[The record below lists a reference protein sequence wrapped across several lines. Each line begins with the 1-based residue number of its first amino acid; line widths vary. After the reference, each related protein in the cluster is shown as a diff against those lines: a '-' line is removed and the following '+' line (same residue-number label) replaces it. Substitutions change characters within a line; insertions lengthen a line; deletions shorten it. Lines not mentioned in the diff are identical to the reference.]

1 MTAPTTEPPLLI
13 MTKHVATPP
22 VTFRTAARRGG
33 RWFIALTLAATLAPR
48 TSAAQDRR
56 LSDGWEHYRGTLGS
70 VWEVWRGDKASDNV
84 AWTAVTLP
92 HCFNAR
98 DAVDPDDRY
107 YQGHGWYR
115 TRLDATNPFP
125 RGRTLLHFDGA
136 GQATTVFVDLAEVG
150 GHLGGYDEWTLDITD
165 AARRA
170 LADGAAQ
177 GRVPLAIRCDNSRDA
192 ESIPSDLS
200 DFNRYGGLYR
210 HVHLVHVP
218 AVSLARVHVL
228 PALAAGKGRV
238 AIRGRLHNPERLSDE
253 LAVTIEVR
261 DPAGGVVHR
270 RSKTFA
276 PWDGEQ
282 ELDAFEIDSPATWS
296 PATPRLYACSVT
308 LASPHG
314 EHRVDERF
322 GLRTAEWVPH
332 GPFTLNGERLLL
344 RGTHYHEDHAGV
356 AAAVPDDVVRRTMT
370 QIKQMGANFV
380 RLGHYQQAPLVLDL
394 CDELGLLV
402 WEEIPWCRGGLGGD
416 RYREQCRAMLRS
428 MIDQHVNHPSV
439 ILWGLGNEN
448 DWPGD
453 FPKFDKDAI
462 RGFMAELNGLAHELD
477 PSRKTAIRRC
487 DFCKDVIDVYAPSIW
502 AGWYS
507 GRYREYRQAA
517 EKAIAD
523 TPHFFHAEWGGDS
536 HAGRFA
542 EEPERMLEQVAE
554 GQGTAEV
561 GKAYKGSGGKVRM
574 SKDGDWS
581 ESYMVNLFD
590 WHLHEQERMPN
601 LTGAAAW
608 IFKDFSTPLRPENP
622 VPRVNQKGVVTRDGT
637 PKESY
642 YVFQSYW
649 AEKPMVHVLGHGWRE
664 RWGKPGEPKEIRAY
678 SNCRHVELFVN
689 GTSAGTKTRDIA
701 DYPAAG
707 LRWSV
712 PLAAGRN
719 VVKAVAKTPSGEIA
733 DEIAFDY
740 RTEPWGKP
748 TKLALAEVARD
759 GATVLVEAA
768 ALDKEG
774 HVCLDAA
781 NVIRFGVVGEG
792 VLVDNLGTPDGSRV
806 VQCANG
812 RARIRI
818 AVSGR
823 KAVAAVTSPGLRSAF
838 LTLDAEPAA
847 DTQARVAR
855 PAIPVIFSQASP
867 SVAIDVAA
875 IDRDRIIRAAD
886 AALGLSPPTITAH
899 RPPHAEG
906 SANDF
911 YSNGDYWWPD
921 PATPDGLP
929 YVRRDGETNP
939 GNFVAHRQA
948 VNSLRDRVAALA
960 AARIVTGES
969 RYSAKADELLRVFF
983 LDAATRMNPN
993 LAHAQA
999 VPGVSPG
1006 RPAGIIDG
1014 LHLAEVA
1021 RAVKVLDRERALPA
1035 ETVAGLKRWFSDL
1048 CTWMTTSENGRAEA
1062 AAKNNHAVAYFVQL
1076 AAFADLTGDE
1086 AILAECRRQFRE
1098 VFVPNQMAAD
1108 GSFPE
1113 ELGRTKPYGYSIFQL
1128 DQLATLCQILSTP
1141 ADNLWAFELPDGRGM
1156 RRAVGWL
1163 QPFLADKSSWPKS
1176 PDVQHWDEWPVRQ
1189 PHLLF
1194 AGLAFRDPAAIAL
1207 WKRLPA
1213 DPGDAEV
1220 RRNVPITQP
1229 LLWVR

>member
-1 MTAPTTEPPLLI
+1 MI
-13 MTKHVATPP
+13 SID
-22 VTFRTAARRGG
+22 RRGG
-33 RWFIALTLAATLAPR
+33 WLLALVLATAGPLWPWPGAAAEPDQRLA
-48 TSAAQDRR
+48 
-56 LSDGWEHYRGTLGS
+56 DGWEHYRGTLGS
-70 VWEVWRGDKASDNV
+70 VWEVWRGEKASDNV
-84 AWTAVTLP
+84 AWTKVTLP

-98 DAVDPDDRY
+98 DAVDPDERY
-107 YQGHGWYR
+107 YQGPGWYR
-115 TRLDATNPFP
+115 TRLEAKNPFR

-136 GQATTVFVDLAEVG
+136 GQTTAVFVNRAEVG

-165 AARRA
+165 AAAAA
-170 LADGAAQ
+170 LADESCQ
-177 GRVPLAIRCDNSRDA
+177 GKVPLAIRCDNSRDA

-210 HVHLVHVP
+210 HVHLLHVP
-218 AVSLARVHVL
+218 AVSLERVHVL
-228 PALAAGKGRV
+228 PVLADGQGSV
-238 AIRGRLHNPERLSDE
+238 TIRGRLRNPEKLTDQ
-253 LAVTIEVR
+253 LALVIEVR
-261 DPAGGVVHR
+261 DPAGAVVHR
-270 RSKTFA
+270 RELKTA
-276 PWDGEQ
+276 PWPGDK
-282 ELDAFEIDSPATWS
+282 ELDSFTIPAAATWS
-296 PATPRLYACSVT
+296 PAAPRLYACSVT

-314 EHRVDERF
+314 VHRVDERF
-322 GLRTAEWVPH
+322 GLRSVEWVPH
-332 GPFTLNGERLLL
+332 GPFKLNGERLLL

-370 QIKQMGANFV
+370 QIKEMGANFV

-416 RYREQCRAMLRS
+416 RYREQCRGMLRA
-428 MIDQHVNHPSV
+428 MIDQHRNHPAV

-453 FPKFDKDAI
+453 FPEFDKEAI
-462 RGFMAELNGLAHELD
+462 RSFMAELNGLAHELD
-477 PSRKTAIRRC
+477 PARKTAIRRC
-487 DFCKDVIDVYAPSIW
+487 DFCKDVVDVYAPSIW

-517 EKAIAD
+517 GKAIAD

-536 HAGRFA
+536 HAGRFS
-542 EEPERMLEQVAE
+542 ENPERILEQVAE

-561 GKAYKGSGGKVRM
+561 GKAYKSSGGKVRM

-590 WHLHEQERMPN
+590 WHLHEQERMPD

-649 AEKPMVHVLGHGWRE
+649 AEKPMVHVLGHGWRD
-664 RWGKPGEPKEIRAY
+664 RWGEPGEAKEIRVY
-678 SNCRHVELFVN
+678 SNCPRVELFVN
-689 GTSAGTKTRDIA
+689 GTSVGTKQRDIA

-712 PLAAGRN
+712 PLATGRN
-719 VVKAVAKTPSGEIA
+719 VVRAVARTPAGDLT
-733 DEIAFDY
+733 DEIALDY
-740 RTEPWGKP
+740 HTAPWGKAA
-748 TKLALAEVARD
+748 KLTLGETSRDDGGVWLEARAFDKD
-759 GATVLVEAA
+759 G
-768 ALDKEG
+768 G
-774 HVCLDAA
+774 PCLDAA
-781 NVIRFGVVGEG
+781 NAVRFDLAGEG
-792 VLVDNLGTPDGSRV
+792 ELVDNLGTPDGARV
-806 VQCANG
+806 VQLANG
-812 RARIRI
+812 RARIR
-818 AVSGR
+818 ARLTGR

-838 LTLDAEPAA
+838 VTLDAEPANDKA
-847 DTQARVAR
+847 AAAKASPVA
-855 PAIPVIFSQASP
+855 SSWASP
-867 SVAIDVAA
+867 SVAIDVAGL
-875 IDRDRIIRAAD
+875 DRERILAAAD
-886 AALGLSPPTITAH
+886 AALALPPLTITAH
-899 RPPHAEG
+899 RAPHAEG
-906 SANDF
+906 SPHDF

-921 PATPDGLP
+921 PAKPDGLP

-939 GNFVAHRQA
+939 DNFVAHRQA
-948 VNSLRDRVAALA
+948 VNTLRDRVAALA
-960 AARIVTGES
+960 AARLVTGDA
-969 RYSAKADELLRVFF
+969 RYAAKADELLRVFF
-983 LDAATRMNPN
+983 LDPATRMNPN

-1021 RAVKVLDRERALPA
+1021 RAVKVLDREQALPA
-1035 ETVAGLKRWFSDL
+1035 ETVAGLKRWFADL

-1062 AAKNNHAVAYFVQL
+1062 AAKNNHAVAYVVQL
-1076 AAFADLTGDE
+1076 AAFADLTDNE

-1108 GSFPE
+1108 GSFPA

-1128 DQLATLCQILSTP
+1128 DQMATLCQILS
-1141 ADNLWAFELPDGRGM
+1141 ARGDDLWQFALPDGRGM
-1156 RRAVGWL
+1156 RAAVAWL
-1163 QPFLADKSSWPKS
+1163 HPYLADKASWPKP
-1176 PDVQHWDEWPVRQ
+1176 PDVEHWDGWPVRQ

-1194 AGLAFRDPAAIAL
+1194 AGLAFREPAYLDL

-1213 DPGDAEV
+1213 DPADAEV

-1229 LLWVR
+1229 LLWLR

>member
-1 MTAPTTEPPLLI
+1 MTMPRRPAPLL
-13 MTKHVATPP
+13 A
-22 VTFRTAARRGG
+22 
-33 RWFIALTLAATLAPR
+33 WLSLLAAVAPASAAAPR
-48 TSAAQDRR
+48 R
-56 LSDGWEHYRGTLGS
+56 LTDGWEHYRGTLGS
-70 VWEVWRGDKASDNV
+70 VWEVWRGEKASDNV
-84 AWTAVTLP
+84 SWTKVTLP

-107 YQGHGWYR
+107 YQGPGWYR
-115 TRLDATNPFP
+115 TRLESKNPFP

-136 GQATTVFVDLAEVG
+136 GQATTVFVNLAEVG
-150 GHLGGYDEWTLDITD
+150 GHLGGYDEWTLDITE
-165 AARRA
+165 ATERA
-170 LADGAAQ
+170 LADESTQ

-218 AVSLARVHVL
+218 AVSMERVHVL
-228 PALAAGKGRV
+228 PVLADGKGRV
-238 AIRGRLHNPERLSDE
+238 AIRGRLHNPEKLTDE
-253 LAVTIEVR
+253 VTITMEVR

-270 RSKTFA
+270 VAKTLG
-276 PWDGEQ
+276 PWVGEQ
-282 ELDAFEIDSPATWS
+282 ELEAFTLDAPTTWS
-296 PATPRLYACSVT
+296 PATPRLYTCSVS

-322 GLRTAEWVPH
+322 GLRSVEWVPH
-332 GPFTLNGERLLL
+332 GPFRLNGERLLL

-370 QIKQMGANFV
+370 QIKAMGANFV

-416 RYREQCRAMLRS
+416 RYREQCRSMLRA
-428 MIDQHVNHPSV
+428 MIDQHSNHPAV

-453 FPKFDKDAI
+453 FPEFDKDAI
-462 RGFMAELNGLAHELD
+462 RSFMAELNGLAHELD
-477 PSRKTAIRRC
+477 PTRKTAIRRC

-507 GRYREYRQAA
+507 GRYREYRKAA

-542 EEPERMLEQVAE
+542 ENPEAMLEQVAE

-561 GKAYKGSGGKVRM
+561 GKAYKASGGKVRM

-601 LTGAAAW
+601 LTGGAAW

-622 VPRVNQKGVVTRDGT
+622 VPRVNQKGVVTREGT

-664 RWGKPGEPKEIRAY
+664 RWGTPGEVKEIRVY
-678 SNCRHVELFVN
+678 SNCPQVELIVN

-707 LRWSV
+707 LHWSV
-712 PLAAGRN
+712 PLVAGRN
-719 VVKAVAKTPSGEIA
+719 TVRAVAKTAAGAELT
-733 DEIAFDY
+733 DELAFEY
-740 RTEPWGKP
+740 RTEPWGEP
-748 TKLALAEVARD
+748 TKLALTEASRD

-768 ALDKEG
+768 ALDKDG
-774 HVCLDAA
+774 AVCLDAA
-781 NVIRFGVVGEG
+781 NMVRFGVVGDG
-792 VLVDNLGTPDGSRV
+792 TLLDNLGTPDGSRV
-806 VQCANG
+806 VQLANG
-812 RARIRI
+812 RARIRVVL
-818 AVSGR
+818 AGR
-823 KAVAAVTSPGLRSAF
+823 KAVAAVTSPGLTSAF
-838 LTLDAEPAA
+838 VTVDTAPAGA
-847 DTQARVAR
+847 AASPSAAKPVAM
-855 PAIPVIFSQASP
+855 SWASP
-867 SVAIDVAA
+867 SVAIDVAEL
-875 IDRDRIIRAAD
+875 DRERILRAAD
-886 AALGLSPPTITAH
+886 AALGLPPPTITAH
-899 RPPHAEG
+899 PPPLPGGDAH
-906 SANDF
+906 DF
-911 YSNGDYWWPD
+911 HSDSDYWWPD
-921 PATPDGLP
+921 PTKPDGLP

-948 VNSLRDRVAALA
+948 VHALRDRVAALA
-960 AARIVTGES
+960 AARLVTGDAQ
-969 RYSAKADELLRVFF
+969 YATKADELLRAFF
-983 LDAATRMNPN
+983 LDPATRMNPN
-993 LAHAQA
+993 LERAQ
-999 VPGVSPG
+999 GVRGISMG

-1021 RAVKVLDRERALPA
+1021 RAVKVLDRERALPM
-1035 ETVAGLKRWFSDL
+1035 ETVSGVKRWFADL
-1048 CTWMTTSENGRAEA
+1048 CTWMTSSTNGRKEA

-1086 AILAECRRQFRE
+1086 ALLAECRRQFRE
-1098 VFVPNQMAAD
+1098 VFVPNQMAED
-1108 GSFPE
+1108 GSFPQ

-1128 DQLATLCQILSTP
+1128 DQMATLCQILSTP
-1141 ADNLWAFELPDGRGM
+1141 EDDLWAFELPDGRGM
-1156 RRAVGWL
+1156 RRAVAWL
-1163 QPFLADKSSWPKS
+1163 RPFLADKASWPK
-1176 PDVQHWDEWPVRQ
+1176 PHDVQHWEGWPMRQ

-1194 AGLAFRDPAAIAL
+1194 AGLAFRDPATLDL
-1207 WKRLPA
+1207 WTRLPA
-1213 DPGDAEV
+1213 DPTDPEV

-1229 LLWVR
+1229 ILWLPRN

>member
-1 MTAPTTEPPLLI
+1 MISIDRQRGWLLALVLATAGSLWPWPG
-13 MTKHVATPP
+13 
-22 VTFRTAARRGG
+22 AAAEHDQR
-33 RWFIALTLAATLAPR
+33 LA
-48 TSAAQDRR
+48 
-56 LSDGWEHYRGTLGS
+56 DGWEHYRGTLGS
-70 VWEVWRGDKASDNV
+70 VWEVWRGEKASDNV
-84 AWTAVTLP
+84 AWTKVALP

-98 DAVDPDDRY
+98 DAVDPDERY
-107 YQGHGWYR
+107 YQGPGWYR
-115 TRLDATNPFP
+115 TRLEAKNPFP

-136 GQATTVFVDLAEVG
+136 GQATAVFVNRAEVG

-165 AARRA
+165 AAARA
-170 LADGAAQ
+170 LADESCQ
-177 GRVPLAIRCDNSRDA
+177 GKVPLAIRCDNSRDA

-210 HVHLVHVP
+210 HVHLRHVP
-218 AVSLARVHVL
+218 AVSLERVHVL
-228 PALAAGKGRV
+228 PVLADGQGSV
-238 AIRGRLHNPERLSDE
+238 TIRGRLRNPEKLTDQ
-253 LAVTIEVR
+253 LGLVIEVR
-261 DPAGGVVHR
+261 DPAGAVVHR
-270 RSKTFA
+270 RELKTA
-276 PWDGEQ
+276 PWPGDK
-282 ELDAFEIDSPATWS
+282 ELDSFTIPAAATWS
-296 PATPRLYACSVT
+296 PAAPRLYACSVA

-314 EHRVDERF
+314 PHRVDERF
-322 GLRTAEWVPH
+322 GLRSVEWVPR
-332 GPFTLNGERLLL
+332 GPFKLNGERLLL

-370 QIKQMGANFV
+370 QIKDMGANFV

-416 RYREQCRAMLRS
+416 RYREQCRGMLRAL
-428 MIDQHVNHPSV
+428 IDQHRNHPSV

-453 FPKFDKDAI
+453 FPEFDKEAI
-462 RGFMAELNGLAHELD
+462 RSFMAELNGLAHELD
-477 PSRKTAIRRC
+477 PARKTAIRRC
-487 DFCKDVIDVYAPSIW
+487 DFCKDVVDVYAPSIW

-536 HAGRFA
+536 HAGRFS
-542 EEPERMLEQVAE
+542 EHPERILEQVAE

-561 GKAYKGSGGKVRM
+561 GKAYKSSGGKVRM

-590 WHLHEQERMPN
+590 WHLHEQERMPD

-649 AEKPMVHVLGHGWRE
+649 AEKPMVHVLGHGWRD
-664 RWGKPGEPKEIRAY
+664 RWGEPGEAREIRVY
-678 SNCRHVELFVN
+678 SNCPQVELFVN
-689 GTSAGTKTRDIA
+689 GTSAGTKRRDIA

-712 PLAAGRN
+712 PLATGRN
-719 VVKAVAKTPSGEIA
+719 VVRAVARTPAGDLA
-733 DEIAFDY
+733 DEITFDYHTAKWGKAVKLTLGETSRDDGGVWLEARAFD
-740 RTEPWGKP
+740 K
-748 TKLALAEVARD
+748 D
-759 GATVLVEAA
+759 G
-768 ALDKEG
+768 G
-774 HVCLDAA
+774 PCLDAA
-781 NVIRFGVVGEG
+781 NAVRFDLAGEG
-792 VLVDNLGTPDGSRV
+792 ELVDNLGTPDGARV
-806 VQCANG
+806 VQLANG
-812 RARIRI
+812 RARIR
-818 AVSGR
+818 VRLTGR

-838 LTLDAEPAA
+838 VTLDAEPAN
-847 DTQARVAR
+847 DTAAAAAVPPVA
-855 PAIPVIFSQASP
+855 SSWASP
-867 SVAIDVAA
+867 SVAIDVAGL
-875 IDRDRIIRAAD
+875 DRERILAAAD
-886 AALGLSPPTITAH
+886 AALALPPLTITAH
-899 RPPHAEG
+899 RAPHAEG
-906 SANDF
+906 SPHDF
-911 YSNGDYWWPD
+911 HSNGDYWWPD
-921 PATPDGLP
+921 PAKPDGLP

-939 GNFVAHRQA
+939 DNFVAHRQA
-948 VNSLRDRVAALA
+948 VNTLRDRVAALA
-960 AARIVTGES
+960 AARLVTGDA
-969 RYSAKADELLRVFF
+969 RYAAKADELLRVFF
-983 LDAATRMNPN
+983 LDPATRMNPN

-1021 RAVKVLDRERALPA
+1021 RAVKVLDREQALPA
-1035 ETVAGLKRWFSDL
+1035 DTVAALKRWFADL

-1062 AAKNNHAVAYFVQL
+1062 AAKNNHAVAYVVQL

-1108 GSFPE
+1108 GSFPA

-1128 DQLATLCQILSTP
+1128 DQMATLCQILS
-1141 ADNLWAFELPDGRGM
+1141 ARGDDLWQFALPDGRGM
-1156 RRAVGWL
+1156 RAAVAWL
-1163 QPFLADKSSWPKS
+1163 HPYLADKASWPKP
-1176 PDVQHWDEWPVRQ
+1176 PDVEHWDGWPVRQ

-1194 AGLAFRDPAAIAL
+1194 AGLAFREPAYLDL

-1213 DPGDAEV
+1213 DPADPEV

-1229 LLWVR
+1229 LLWLR